1 MMRRLAALLFPLILA
16 TPAIAEAPPQPEP
29 IRLKARP
36 AAEAKPALKY
46 QLVPELKDMTHGNG
60 ATQYYRTFSP
70 EWLSHRRQKDW
81 DKFPDYLT
89 MPLQELPRE
98 KLQWLLTYNPLK
110 ELDIASRKESC
121 DWDLTDRLRQDGI
134 GLLLPDMQ
142 GFREFGTL
150 LAVKAR
156 LQIAEGQYDK
166 AVYTLQTGFML
177 AKRIGEAPTL
187 ICHLVGTAISQIL
200 LGPVEDLIQA
210 ADGPNLYWALAD
222 LPHPLIDMRRSL
234 QSERLWMFGSVPV
247 LQDIDASLR
256 AKEITPL
263 TADQQQALLKSM
275 TELIW
280 VARYDVVAPGASTE
294 RRLALTALS
303 LKAYPEAKK
312 ALIAQGRDAK
322 VVEALPVIQVVTMHA
337 LQVFEELQDD
347 MYKWLA
353 LPYAERR
360 DGVEKAERRLREAR
374 ARMDVLPLIDLLP
387 AVAKVSFAQVR
398 LERRLAALRCLEAV
412 RMHAAAHDGK
422 PPTALDEV
430 TAAPIPLDAVT
441 GKAFE
446 YKTDGNKVTIF
457 GPAPGKQPA
466 SPGNYVFYELTLVR

>member
-1 MMRRLAALLFPLILA
+1 MMRRLAALILSFVLA
-16 TPAIAEAPPQPEP
+16 KPALAEAPPQPEP
-29 IRLKARP
+29 IQLQARP
-36 AAEAKPALKY
+36 AAETKPALAY
-46 QLVPELKDMTHGNG
+46 QLLPELKDMTHGNG
-60 ATQYYRTFSP
+60 AIQYYRAYSP

-81 DKFPDYLT
+81 DTFSDYVS
-89 MPLQELPRE
+89 MPLKDLPRE
-98 KLQWLLTYNPLK
+98 KLQWLLTYGPLK
-110 ELDIASRKESC
+110 ELDVASRKETC

-134 GLLLPDMQ
+134 GLMLPDMQ
-142 GFREFGTL
+142 GFRELGTL

-156 LQIAEGQYDK
+156 LQIAEGHYDK
-166 AVYTLQTGFML
+166 AIYTLQTGFML

-200 LGPVEDLIQA
+200 LGPLEDLLQA

-222 LPHPLIDMRRSL
+222 LPHPHIDMRRSL
-234 QSERLWMFGSVPV
+234 QSERLWMFGSVP
-247 LQDIDASLR
+247 LLRDIDASLR

-263 TADQQQALLKSM
+263 TTDQQQSLVKSM
-275 TELIW
+275 SELIW
-280 VARYDVVAPGASTE
+280 AARFDVPVPGASDE

-322 VVEALPVIQVVTMHA
+322 VVEALPVIQVVTMRS

-360 DGVEKAERRLREAR
+360 DGLDKANRRLREAR
-374 ARMDVLPLIDLLP
+374 ARMEVLPLFDLLP
-387 AVAKVSFAQVR
+387 AVTKVSFAQAR
-398 LERRLAALRCLEAV
+398 LERRFAALRCVEAV
-412 RMHAAAHDGK
+412 RMYAAAHEGK
-422 PPTALDEV
+422 PPAALDAITDV
-430 TAAPIPLDAVT
+430 PIPLDPVT

-446 YKTDGNKVTIF
+446 YKTNGNRVTIF
-457 GPAPGKQPA
+457 GPPPGKQPPT
-466 SPGNYVFYELTLVR
+466 PGFYVFYELTLIR